1 MHQVLNIIGHYRSNR
16 ACCSRS
22 FHSSI
27 QSSIK
32 DLYISTSQCHDF
44 FCGWGRYPK
53 LRKVTCRGE
62 WMLGS
67 CDTSG
72 CWNQRVLTAEK
83 YHSSTFLIVCQALSL
98 NMKTKKNSW
107 LLTYEC
113 VDNSDSVVE
122 SFNVVKD
129 DVHKR
134 RQIPSASTAL
144 FFGGI
149 LGLVQATLLISA
161 AKPLLNFMGVTSV
174 STFV

>member
-1 MHQVLNIIGHYRSNR
+1 MYQVLDIIGLYRSSG

-32 DLYISTSQCHDF
+32 DLYIPTSQCHNF
-44 FCGWGRYPK
+44 FCGWGRCPK
-53 LRKVTCRGE
+53 RRKLAGRGE

-83 YHSSTFLIVCQALSL
+83 YHSSTFLIVCQALFL
-98 NMKTKKNSW
+98 NRKTKKNSW

-129 DVHKR
+129 DQHKR
-134 RQIPSASTAL
+134 RKIPSASSAL
-144 FFGGI
+144 YFGGI

-174 STFV
+174 SPFV